1 MEMWPTQGNEPD
13 MFTDYEDL
21 RLPVKAAQ
29 NSEGPSMS
37 ASYTEA
43 ASVAAT
49 LLDARQVAQL
59 LHVSES
65 WVREHSNGKEP
76 RLPAMKL
83 GQGKTALVRFHM
95 NDIEDFIRN
104 QRELAR
110 RRTVLQK
117 RW

>member
-1 MEMWPTQGNEPD
+1 MLM
-13 MFTDYEDL
+13 DYENHG
-21 RLPVKAAQ
+21 LPVKAAP
-29 NSEGPSMS
+29 NSEASSMA

-49 LLDARQVAQL
+49 LLDARQVARL

-110 RRTVLQK
+110 RRTVAQK
-117 RW
+117 QKQKQW